1 MDLYGCI
8 YPMKQA
14 KDQNQLDGMRE
25 ETKVAQLC
33 GAVSQRKQQPT
44 AGRHH
49 GTMRLAPA
57 GRRDSGG
64 RGLEESCCL

>member
-1 MDLYGCI
+1 
-8 YPMKQA
+8 MKQA

-33 GAVSQRKQQPT
+33 GAVSQHKQQPM
-44 AGRHH
+44 AGGHH
-49 GTMRLAPA
+49 GTTRPAPA

-64 RGLEESCCL
+64 QGLEESCCL